1 MDGLDIGDMDID
13 GHIPSS
19 IVNWATKSG
28 IPGFLR
34 GIQDACLRR
43 AATTGSSGPKMIIK
57 DRPETPDSGIEA

>member
-1 MDGLDIGDMDID
+1 

-34 GIQDACLRR
+34 GIQEACLKR
-43 AATTGSSGPKMIIK
+43 AATTGSSGPMIHK